1 LIASLARKA
10 FRYEGFGYDVMSLL
24 LQILVDALL
33 LGGVYTLM
41 AVGLSL
47 AFGVTRIIN
56 FAHGEVL
63 MFGAYA
69 AFFAFAGLKLD
80 PLLSLPFVAVLGAAG
95 GYLLFKS
102 SIERILDD
110 AGINQVLLT
119 FGIGLVLQNV
129 AVILWTGDERSAIP
143 SYAFDSWFLSDDV
156 VVAKGR
162 LIAFGIAAAFMLA
175 LLAWLRWSELGRATR
190 AVSQNR
196 AAASLMGINV
206 HAIYALS
213 FALSSAFG
221 AATGAI
227 MSFLLPITP
236 FMGFPI
242 LVKAFAIIILG
253 GLDSIIGTVLGAF
266 FLAITET
273 AIAYLVPD
281 GIGWAEGV
289 AFFLLVLMLIVR
301 PTGILGSAERDA

>member
-1 LIASLARKA
+1 MASLA
-10 FRYEGFGYDVMSLL
+10 
-24 LQILVDALL
+24 LQILVDSLL
-33 LGGVYTLM
+33 LGGIYTLM

-56 FAHGEVL
+56 FAHGDIV
-63 MFGAYA
+63 MYGAYA
-69 AFFAFAGLKLD
+69 AFFAFIGLNVD
-80 PLLSLPFVAVLGAAG
+80 PLVSLLLVAVLGAIG
-95 GYLLFKS
+95 GYLLFKLTLN
-102 SIERILDD
+102 RILDS

-129 AVILWTGDERSAIP
+129 AVILWTGDERSTTP
-143 SYAFDSWFLSDDV
+143 SYAFDSWFLTDDV
-156 VVAKGR
+156 IVAKGR
-162 LIAFGIAAAFMLA
+162 LIAFVLAAAFIG
-175 LLAWLRWSELGRATR
+175 LLLGWLRWSELGRATR

-206 HAIYALS
+206 RGMYALS
-213 FALSSAFG
+213 FGLSSALG
-221 AATGAI
+221 TATGAI

-253 GLDSIIGTVLGAF
+253 GLDSVIGTVIGAF
-266 FLAITET
+266 FLATAET
-273 AIAYLVPD
+273 TVGYLVPQ

-289 AFFLLVLMLIVR
+289 AFFLLVLVLIAR
-301 PTGILGSAERDA
+301 PTGILGTVGRDA

>member
-1 LIASLARKA
+1 MLGLT
-10 FRYEGFGYDVMSLL
+10 
-24 LQILVDALL
+24 LQILVDSLL

-56 FAHGEVL
+56 FAHGDIV
-63 MFGAYA
+63 MYGAYA
-69 AFFAFAGLKLD
+69 AFFAFVGLNVD
-80 PLLSLPFVAVLGAAG
+80 PLLSLLLVATLGGIG
-95 GYLLFKS
+95 GYLLFKLTLNRI
-102 SIERILDD
+102 IETP
-110 AGINQVLLT
+110 GINQVLLT

-129 AVILWTGDERSAIP
+129 AVILWTGDERSTTP
-143 SYAFDSWFLSDDV
+143 SYAFDSWFLTEDV
-156 VVAKGR
+156 IVAKGR
-162 LIAFGIAAAFMLA
+162 LIAFVLAAVFVAL

-206 HAIYALS
+206 RAMYALS
-213 FALSSAFG
+213 FGLSSALG
-221 AATGAI
+221 TATGAI

-253 GLDSIIGTVLGAF
+253 GLDSVIGTVIGAF
-266 FLAITET
+266 FLATAET
-273 AIAYLVPD
+273 TIGYLVPQ

-289 AFFLLVLMLIVR
+289 AFFLLVLVLIAR
-301 PTGILGSAERDA
+301 PTGILGTAGREA

>member
-1 LIASLARKA
+1 MA
-10 FRYEGFGYDVMSLL
+10 SLL
-24 LQILVDALL
+24 LQIAVDAFL

-69 AFFAFAGLKLD
+69 SFFAFAGLGID
-80 PLLSLPFVAVLGAAG
+80 PLLSLPAIAILGGLG
-95 GYLLFKS
+95 GYILFKS
-102 SIERILDD
+102 TLERILDD
-110 AGINQVLLT
+110 SAINMVLLT
-119 FGIGLVLQNV
+119 FGIGLVMQNL
-129 AVILWTGDERSAIP
+129 AVIMWTGDERSANP
-143 SYAFDSWFLSDDV
+143 SYAFASWFLSDDV
-156 VVAKGR
+156 VIARSR
-162 LIAFGIAAAFMLA
+162 LIAFAVATLFILA

-206 HAIYALS
+206 QAIYALS
-213 FALSSAFG
+213 FALSSALG
-221 AATGAI
+221 AATGGI

-253 GLDSIIGTVLGAF
+253 GMDSIIGTVIGAF
-266 FLAITET
+266 FLAFVET
-273 AIAYLVPD
+273 AIAYLIPN

-289 AFFLLVLMLIVR
+289 AFLMLVLRLLVR
-301 PTGILGSAERDA
+301 PNGILGTAGREA

>member
-1 LIASLARKA
+1 MLGLT
-10 FRYEGFGYDVMSLL
+10 
-24 LQILVDALL
+24 LQILVDSLL

-56 FAHGEVL
+56 FAHGDIV
-63 MFGAYA
+63 MYGAYA
-69 AFFAFAGLKLD
+69 AFFAFVGLNVD
-80 PLLSLPFVAVLGAAG
+80 PLLSLLLVAALGGIG
-95 GYLLFKS
+95 GCLLFKLTLNRI
-102 SIERILDD
+102 IES

-129 AVILWTGDERSAIP
+129 AVILWTGDERSTTP
-143 SYAFDSWFLSDDV
+143 SYAFDSWFLTDDV
-156 VVAKGR
+156 IVAKGR
-162 LIAFGIAAAFMLA
+162 LIAFILAAVFVAL

-206 HAIYALS
+206 RAMYALS
-213 FALSSAFG
+213 FGLSSALG
-221 AATGAI
+221 TATGAI

-253 GLDSIIGTVLGAF
+253 GLDSVIGTVIGAF
-266 FLAITET
+266 FLATAET
-273 AIAYLVPD
+273 TIGYLVPQ

-289 AFFLLVLMLIVR
+289 AFFLLVLVLIAR
-301 PTGILGSAERDA
+301 PTGILGTVGREA

>member
-1 LIASLARKA
+1 MLGLT
-10 FRYEGFGYDVMSLL
+10 
-24 LQILVDALL
+24 LQILVDSLL

-56 FAHGEVL
+56 FAHGDIV
-63 MFGAYA
+63 MYGAYA
-69 AFFAFAGLKLD
+69 AFFAFVGLNVD
-80 PLLSLPFVAVLGAAG
+80 PLLSLLLVAALGGIG
-95 GYLLFKS
+95 GYLLFKLTLDRI
-102 SIERILDD
+102 IES

-129 AVILWTGDERSAIP
+129 AVILWTGDERSTTP
-143 SYAFDSWFLSDDV
+143 SYAFDSWFLTDDV
-156 VVAKGR
+156 IVAKGR
-162 LIAFGIAAAFMLA
+162 LIAFILAAVFVVL

-206 HAIYALS
+206 RAMYALS
-213 FALSSAFG
+213 FGLSSALG
-221 AATGAI
+221 TATGAI

-253 GLDSIIGTVLGAF
+253 GLDSVIGTVIGAF
-266 FLAITET
+266 FLATAET
-273 AIAYLVPD
+273 TIGYLVPQ

-289 AFFLLVLMLIVR
+289 AFFLLVLIAR
-301 PTGILGSAERDA
+301 PTGILGTVGREA

>member
-1 LIASLARKA
+1 MASLI
-10 FRYEGFGYDVMSLL
+10 F
-24 LQILVDALL
+24 QIMVDSLL

-56 FAHGEVL
+56 FAHGDVV
-63 MFGAYA
+63 MYGAYA
-69 AFFAFAGLKLD
+69 AFFAFVGLNVD
-80 PLLSLPFVAVLGAAG
+80 PLLSLVFVAVLGGIG
-95 GYLLFKS
+95 GYLLFKLTLD
-102 SIERILDD
+102 RILDA

-119 FGIGLVLQNV
+119 FGLGLVLQNV
-129 AVILWTGDERSAIP
+129 AVILWTGDERSTTP
-143 SYAFDSWFLSDDV
+143 SYAFDSWFISDDV

-162 LIAFGIAAAFMLA
+162 LIAFGLAIAFVVL

-206 HAIYALS
+206 RAMYGLS
-213 FALSSAFG
+213 FALSTAFG
-221 AATGAI
+221 TATGAI

-253 GLDSIIGTVLGAF
+253 GLDSIVGTVIGAF
-266 FLAITET
+266 FLATAET
-273 AIAYLVPD
+273 TIAYVVPQ

-289 AFFLLVLMLIVR
+289 AFFLLVMVLIAR
-301 PTGILGSAERDA
+301 PNGILGTVGRDA

>member
-1 LIASLARKA
+1 MASLI
-10 FRYEGFGYDVMSLL
+10 F
-24 LQILVDALL
+24 QIMVDSLL

-56 FAHGEVL
+56 FAHGDVV
-63 MFGAYA
+63 MYGAYA
-69 AFFAFAGLKLD
+69 AFFAFVGLNID
-80 PLLSLPFVAVLGAAG
+80 PLLSLLFVAVLGGIG
-95 GYLLFKS
+95 GYLLFKLTLD
-102 SIERILDD
+102 RILD
-110 AGINQVLLT
+110 AASINQVLLT
-119 FGIGLVLQNV
+119 FGVGLVLQNV
-129 AVILWTGDERSAIP
+129 AVILWTGDERSTTP

-162 LIAFGIAAAFMLA
+162 LIAFGLAIAFVVL
-175 LLAWLRWSELGRATR
+175 LLAWLRWTELGRATR

-206 HAIYALS
+206 RAMYGLS

-221 AATGAI
+221 TATGAI
-227 MSFLLPITP
+227 MSFLLPVTP

-253 GLDSIIGTVLGAF
+253 GLDSIIGTVIGAF
-266 FLAITET
+266 FLATAET
-273 AIAYLVPD
+273 TIAYVVPQ

-289 AFFLLVLMLIVR
+289 AFFLLVMVLIAR
-301 PTGILGSAERDA
+301 PNGILGTVGRDA

>member
-1 LIASLARKA
+1 MLGLT
-10 FRYEGFGYDVMSLL
+10 
-24 LQILVDALL
+24 LQILVDSLL

-41 AVGLSL
+41 AIGLSL

-56 FAHGEVL
+56 FAHGDIV
-63 MFGAYA
+63 MYGAYA
-69 AFFAFAGLKLD
+69 AFFAFVGLNVD
-80 PLLSLPFVAVLGAAG
+80 PLISLLLVAVLGGIG
-95 GYLLFKS
+95 GYLLFRLTLN
-102 SIERILDD
+102 RILDS
-110 AGINQVLLT
+110 ASINQVLLT

-129 AVILWTGDERSAIP
+129 AVILWTGDERSTTP
-143 SYAFDSWFLSDDV
+143 SYAFDSWFLTDDV
-156 VVAKGR
+156 IVAKGR
-162 LIAFGIAAAFMLA
+162 LIAFILAAVFVAL

-206 HAIYALS
+206 RAMYALS
-213 FALSSAFG
+213 FGLSSALG
-221 AATGAI
+221 TATGAI

-253 GLDSIIGTVLGAF
+253 GLDSVIGTVIGAF
-266 FLAITET
+266 FLATAET
-273 AIAYLVPD
+273 AIGYLVPQ

-289 AFFLLVLMLIVR
+289 AFFLLVLVLIAR
-301 PTGILGSAERDA
+301 PTGILGTVGREA